1 MTCAPSLRVEESF
14 ASRPICSEAN
24 LARQVLMLYPKVIA
38 VWILVLAVLLGS
50 ALRIDFLT
58 KVDAA
63 PSLFEVIASPTDDP
77 DPRDE
82 TSIAISPINDQVIV
96 GASKVIQGGGTL
108 GRGDTL
114 VAYYFSS
121 DGGRSWGTGLIGL
134 ETPQKSW
141 GRASDPSVAADLD
154 GNFYLCVLMLD
165 NGSLDRGIYVF
176 KSTDNG
182 RSFTEPVVVAA
193 SIGLSTPILADK
205 CYITIDVSSSSP
217 FKNTIYVVWVSTE
230 PDRTVILTS
239 HRRPGEAAYSAP
251 KTISHKGDMRGP
263 SLATGPNGEF
273 YAAWLGIG
281 TPRVILFNAST
292 DGGVT
297 FLPPEAAPSSDFVI
311 HDFTGSLSAPDAAL
325 VIDGMERMNSFPV
338 LDVDRSSGP
347 NRGMIYVAWAETT
360 NRIDADIFVE
370 RLTPPNGGRP
380 IISSPMRVNNDV
392 GAADQFFPWLSV
404 DSTTG
409 AVEVAFYDRRD
420 AQGTVFTNVYLA
432 RSTDAGQ
439 SFGENIRISS
449 APSDTRIQADVVG
462 SNNSTIGIG
471 DYIGTIA
478 EHGKAHIL
486 WTDTRRNKQEVRYG
500 QVDFGSSAPPPPI
513 GFPNDNCQSPRV
525 IAALPY
531 LDALDTS
538 SATSSPDDP
547 LSCTGGQDTNSVWYA
562 LTPSVNT
569 AVGVDTTLS
578 DYDTVVSV
586 YTGSCG
592 SPVRMAC
599 SDDFGNPPG
608 NANRSVLTFS
618 ASAGVTYMIEASG
631 KGSGGALKMR
641 AGYPTITGVEYTTAP
656 DGSNVLRITGAGFRA
671 DNVAVTAQLNGEDV
685 ALPNISFAPPLPD
698 GKDLT
703 LFATKKKLKK
713 LVKRGSLLI
722 RVESPVGSGNIS
734 NSFLFTH

>member
-1 MTCAPSLRVEESF
+1 
-14 ASRPICSEAN
+14 
-24 LARQVLMLYPKVIA
+24 MLYLKLVA
-38 VWILVLAVLLGS
+38 VSILIVAALLGP
-50 ALRIDFLT
+50 AMCVDFLV

-63 PSLFEVIASPTDDP
+63 PSLFEVIASPTNDP

-82 TSIAISPINDQVIV
+82 TSIAISPINDHVIV
-96 GASKVIQGGGTL
+96 GASKVIQGGGTQ

-121 DGGRSWGTGLIGL
+121 DGGHSWGTGLLGL
-134 ETPQKSW
+134 QTPQKLW

-165 NGSLDRGIYVF
+165 NASFDNGIYVF

-182 RSFTEPVVVAA
+182 RSFAEPIPVVTN
-193 SIGLSTPILADK
+193 IGLGTLPILSDK
-205 CYITIDVSSSSP
+205 CYMTIDVSSASP
-217 FKNTIYVVWVSTE
+217 FKNTIYAVWVSIE

-239 HRRPGEAAYSAP
+239 HRRPGEPAYSTP

-297 FLPPEAAPSSDFVI
+297 FLPPEAAPSSDLVI

-338 LDVDRSSGP
+338 LDVDRSPGP

-360 NRIDADIFVE
+360 NRRDADIFAE

-380 IISSPMRVNNDV
+380 IISAPVRINNDV

-404 DSTTG
+404 DSSSG

-420 AQGTVFTNVYLA
+420 DQGTVLTNTYLA

-462 SNNSTIGIG
+462 SNNSTIGFG
-471 DYIGTIA
+471 DYIGMIA

-500 QVDFGSSAPPPPI
+500 QIDFGSSAPPPPV
-513 GFPNDNCQSPRV
+513 GSNNDCQSPRV

-531 LDALDTS
+531 LDAVDTS

-562 LTPSVNT
+562 LTPTVNT
-569 AVGVDTTLS
+569 VCGVDTTLS

-586 YTGSCG
+586 YTGTCG
-592 SPVRMAC
+592 ALVRVAC

-608 NANRSVLTFS
+608 NASRSVLTFS

-631 KGSGGALKMR
+631 KGSGGALKIR

-671 DNVAVTAQLNGEDV
+671 DNASVTAQLNGEDV
-685 ALPNISFAPPLPD
+685 ALPNILSIGPPLPD
-698 GKDLT
+698 GTDST
-703 LFATKKKLKK
+703 LFAAKKKLKK

-734 NSFLFTH
+734 NSFLFTR